1 MLSKTENAGAM
12 DEDIYLKKGTMSS
25 IWEILHKCHAQTKP
39 FCDKAPNKG
48 ETAQLLRL
56 IRIIENTSALQL
68 ATISLSTIVLVIVTP
83 TLYTSC

>member
-1 MLSKTENAGAM
+1 MLEICMKTF
-12 DEDIYLKKGTMSS
+12 ILKKGTLSS
-25 IWEILHKCHAQTKP
+25 IWKILNKWHAQTKP

-68 ATISLSTIVLVIVTP
+68 ATISLSTIVLNSNPNSVYKLLKFI
-83 TLYTSC
+83 